1 MTIEQ
6 QYIASLDIEASY
18 NLAKQME
25 AYRTNPV
32 LGYRPAGSKA
42 EFETGEM
49 LKSYMEDLGLSN
61 VRKDEIKVD
70 GWEFEKA
77 VLAYADA
84 AGERK
89 EVQLGAYQTDF
100 VTKGAETFQVVYV
113 GKGGEKDYA
122 DKDVTGKIVL
132 AEINQ
137 RDEWWINFPVY
148 QAHEKGAKALIA
160 VQIGGYG
167 QVDEK
172 ALNAQDIAGPPEAAA
187 FSMSFEDSE
196 KLKACLDEKG
206 EITVTLDA
214 SSRVM
219 RDVSTYNILGEIPGR
234 RSDRM
239 ILLSAHYDSYFSGF
253 QDDNTAVAMMLG
265 IARAFIKMGYQPENT
280 WVFCAMAAEEWGIA
294 DSKYDWSTG
303 AYAEVFNVHPEWAG
317 KVIGDFNFELPAL
330 SNGNLDGI
338 RCTYEYKD
346 FFEDTLK
353 TLPALSPAYPE
364 GVLVSAPIET
374 WSDDF
379 SVAISGIP
387 SMVNEFSAGSFMTT
401 HYHSQYD
408 SDAYYNE
415 AAYRFHHELY
425 GLLLMHLDSQS
436 VAPLNFA
443 EVFEQASASLDV
455 LMCQKSGSRVTA
467 LLNLLGQTE
476 EVAEEVYDRIYDI
489 NEAGVDSEQCR
500 EAENILLKVFKMAQ
514 DKYVRL
520 TWEDAVVFPQE
531 AAQNNLRYL
540 KKAIRALNRKIPDAE
555 AAFEAL
561 YEIDNNAYAFQ
572 FSKQVY
578 ERFTDYVLDQNSD
591 RLQWGRGRIVHH
603 ENLYDLVAQ
612 LMDKYH
618 QGATDFA
625 NEIAELE
632 KVAKRQKAYLRDD
645 IEYMLQSTEKMLL
658 LLQAANERLKNIQEK
673 N

>member
-1 MTIEQ
+1 MTTEQ

-84 AGERK
+84 AGERQ

-172 ALNAQDIAGPPEAAA
+172 ALNAQEAAA

-425 GLLLMHLDSQS
+425 GLLLMHLDRQS

-540 KKAIRALNRKIPDAE
+540 KKAIRALKRKTPDAE

-618 QGATDFA
+618 QGATDFSD
-625 NEIAELE
+625 EIVELE

>member
-1 MTIEQ
+1 MTTEQ

-84 AGERK
+84 AGERQ

-253 QDDNTAVAMMLG
+253 QDDNTAVAMMLV

-425 GLLLMHLDSQS
+425 GLLLMHLDRQS

-540 KKAIRALNRKIPDAE
+540 KKAIRALKRKIPDAE

-658 LLQAANERLKNIQEK
+658 LLQTANERLKNIQEK